1 MKNCLK
7 GFALFHLRKFPRL
20 GQLPRENL
28 SKTFKSKCI
37 RCCFLTNSWGTRGGN
52 TTYGCGTPNTAGGAN
67 GLVGGTAFTA
77 PAVWP
82 LHFQTLARVLSFE
95 ERMQVSRAG

>member
-1 MKNCLK
+1 MRLMGHHGGSMAWLPARSFGFDLVGGK
-7 GFALFHLRKFPRL
+7 GWQHHLWMRH
-20 GQLPRENL
+20 
-28 SKTFKSKCI
+28 SKHSWRSK
-37 RCCFLTNSWGTRGGN
+37 R
-52 TTYGCGTPNTAGGAN
+52 AGG
-67 GLVGGTAFTA
+67 GGTAFTA

>member
-1 MKNCLK
+1 MGEVWPGCWH
-7 GFALFHLRKFPRL
+7 GALA
-20 GQLPRENL
+20 
-28 SKTFKSKCI
+28 SI
-37 RCCFLTNSWGTRGGN
+37 WWGARGGN

-67 GLVGGTAFTA
+67 GLRGGTAFTA